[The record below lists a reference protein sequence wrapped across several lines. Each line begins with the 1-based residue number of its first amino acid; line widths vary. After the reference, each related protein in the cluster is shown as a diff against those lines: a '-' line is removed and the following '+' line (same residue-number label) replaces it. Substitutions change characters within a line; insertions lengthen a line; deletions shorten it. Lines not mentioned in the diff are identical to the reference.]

1 VQTGGSAAT
10 ANFEPHLARDVR
22 EASAAVF
29 TVVLP
34 DHDGAIGIWRC
45 VFFVDR
51 KMIPIETNKARA
63 R

>member
-10 ANFEPHLARDVR
+10 ANFEPHLARDVP

-29 TVVLP
+29 TVALP
-34 DHDGAIGIWRC
+34 GHGVGVGICRLAFLADW
-45 VFFVDR
+45 

>member
-1 VQTGGSAAT
+1 VPTGASAAT
-10 ANFEPHLARDVR
+10 TNFEPHLARDVP

-34 DHDGAIGIWRC
+34 DHDGAIGIWRF
-45 VFFVDR
+45 VFLADW